1 MEKAKKLPKK
11 INFFNFAKKE
21 VKLNGD
27 YKISELS
34 RLSEIASNENDKV
47 EVDLFFRLENGR
59 IPCVEGIIKT
69 ILVLDCQRCLDS
81 LQVDLKVSFDIAFAR
96 NEFQADNLDEKF
108 EIYLIGEEEEEL
120 DTKNLINDEILLSI
134 PMAPSHDFEC
144 GLKTDK
150 GDIVEE
156 VREHPFDALK
166 DIKIANFGKE

>member
-59 IPCVEGIIKT
+59 IPCVEGIIKVK
-69 ILVLDCQRCLDS
+69 LVLDCQRCLDN
-81 LQVDLKVSFDIAFAR
+81 LELDLKVTFGIAFIR

-108 EIYLIGEEEEEL
+108 EIYLIGEEEEL
-120 DTKNLINDEILLSI
+120 DTKNLITDEILLSI
-134 PMAPSHDFEC
+134 PMAPSHDFDC
-144 GLKTDK
+144 GLVTDK

-166 DIKIANFGKE
+166 NIKIANFGKE

>member
-34 RLSEIASNENDKV
+34 RLSEIAINENDKV

-59 IPCVEGIIKT
+59 IPCVEGIIKS

-81 LQVDLKVSFDIAFAR
+81 LQVDLKVPFNIAFAR
-96 NEFQADNLDEKF
+96 NEFQADSLDDKF
-108 EIYLIGEEEEEL
+108 EIYLIGDDEEL
-120 DTKNLINDEILLSI
+120 ETKDLITDEILLSI
-134 PMAPSHDFEC
+134 PMAPSHDYDC

-150 GDIVEE
+150 GNIVEE
-156 VREHPFDALK
+156 VREHPFDVLK
-166 DIKIANFGKE
+166 NIKIADLGKE

>member
-1 MEKAKKLPKK
+1 MEKAIQLPRK
-11 INFFNFAKKE
+11 INFYNFAKKE
-21 VKLNGD
+21 VKLNGN

-34 RLSEIASNENDKV
+34 RLTEIASNENDKV

-59 IPCVEGIIKT
+59 IPCVEGIIKVK
-69 ILVLDCQRCLDS
+69 LVLDCQRCLDN
-81 LQVDLKVSFDIAFAR
+81 LELDLKVTFGIAFIR
-96 NEFQADNLDEKF
+96 NELQTDNLDDKF
-108 EIYLIGEEEEEL
+108 EIYLIGEEEEL

>member
-27 YKISELS
+27 FKVSELS

-47 EVDLFFRLENGR
+47 EVDLSFRLENGR
-59 IPCVEGIIKT
+59 IPCVEWIIKS

-81 LQVDLKVSFDIAFAR
+81 LQVDLKVPFNIAFAR
-96 NEFQADNLDEKF
+96 NEFQADSLDDKF
-108 EIYLIGEEEEEL
+108 EIYLIGDDEEL
-120 DTKNLINDEILLSI
+120 ETKDLITDEILLSI
-134 PMAPSHDFEC
+134 PMAPSHDYDC

-150 GDIVEE
+150 GNIVEE
-156 VREHPFDALK
+156 VREHPFDVLK
-166 DIKIANFGKE
+166 NIKIADLGKE

>member
-27 YKISELS
+27 FKVSELS
-34 RLSEIASNENDKV
+34 RLSEIASNQNDKV
-47 EVDLFFRLENGR
+47 EVDLYFRLENGR
-59 IPCVEGIIKT
+59 IPCVKGMIKS

-81 LQVDLKVSFDIAFAR
+81 LQVDLKVPFDIAFAR
-96 NEFQADNLDEKF
+96 NEFQADSLEDKF
-108 EIYLIGEEEEEL
+108 EIYLIGDDEEL
-120 DTKNLINDEILLSI
+120 ETKDLITDEILLSI
-134 PMAPSHDFEC
+134 PMAPSHDFDC
-144 GLKTDK
+144 GLETDK

-166 DIKIANFGKE
+166 NIKIANFGKE